1 MMHFMGAYL
10 RNDDMDWYMVGGQ
23 NSMDVVLACLVST
36 LQYACTAFDVNN
48 PSARVMECQSLWLTS
63 RKSLRGRFV
72 EAGIAAAIWL
82 AWLGKP

>member
-23 NSMDVVLACLVST
+23 NSMDVVLASLVST

-48 PSARVMECQSLWLTS
+48 PSARVMESQSLWLTS

-72 EAGIAAAIWL
+72 EAGTVSVTMS